1 MSFEILTQK
10 NIKTLIIL
18 SIALAAGYA
27 VTLIR
32 PDGLS
37 DAGRI
42 TFGIF
47 TTAALLWII
56 EPFPLYVT
64 SFIIVFLEVVF
75 LGRFGGP
82 LGLDKSGYTM
92 FLTPFFGSVVL
103 LFLGGF
109 VMASA
114 VKRYGLDERIS
125 RSILRHVGTR
135 PSRVLLGMMITT
147 AFLSMWMSNTAT
159 TALMIAV
166 AIPVIKSI
174 PHEEPF
180 RKAIILGI
188 PFAAN
193 IGGIGTPIGTPPNAI
208 AMGILEQMGR
218 GMSFAGW
225 MLRGIPV
232 VIVLLTI
239 CWILLCRLFPAGV
252 KNINMSIPVDEE
264 KLDHKSIFILVVF
277 AVVVLLWLTGGIHGI
292 PSSIVAIIPLV
303 VFFGLGLLGDDDLK
317 EMGWGI
323 LFIIGGGMSLGVAMK
338 QSGLADWI
346 VGLIPFA
353 GMEIFLILL
362 IFAVAAAVMTT
373 FISNSAT
380 ANLLMPIVTGIA
392 AVAPE
397 TSAVTVAIAASAAMI
412 LPISTPPNAIA
423 YGSGYVQIRDMIK
436 GGSIITAI
444 STVFITLFIYFLF

>member
-1 MSFEILTQK
+1 MNLEILTPK
-10 NIKTLIIL
+10 NIKTIVIL
-18 SIALAAGYA
+18 AIALSAGYA
-27 VTLIR
+27 VTLIH

-75 LGRFGGP
+75 LGRNGGP
-82 LGLDKSGYTM
+82 LGLDKSGYTI

-135 PSRVLLGMMITT
+135 PSRVLLGMMVTT

-166 AIPVIKSI
+166 AIPVIKSF

-232 VIVLLTI
+232 VIVLLAT
-239 CWILLCRLFPAGV
+239 CWVLLCRLFPAGV
-252 KNINMSIPVDEE
+252 KNINMSIPADEE
-264 KLDHKSIFILVVF
+264 RLDHKSIFILVVF

-362 IFAVAAAVMTT
+362 LFATAAAVMTT

-423 YGSGYVQIRDMIK
+423 YGSGYVKVSDMIK